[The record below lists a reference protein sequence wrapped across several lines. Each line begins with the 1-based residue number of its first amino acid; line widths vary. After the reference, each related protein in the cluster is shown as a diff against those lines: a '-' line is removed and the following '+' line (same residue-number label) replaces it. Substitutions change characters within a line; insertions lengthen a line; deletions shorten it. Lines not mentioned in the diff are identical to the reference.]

1 MSWHNPVELEV
12 RLDGLPHDG
21 VLCLELSPDRASL
34 IVGDLLVEVFCGHEA
49 YGFTEAELRD
59 NPDLPD
65 LFQQFANLFERWAE
79 GAATMRFHGPG
90 GDEIDPGA
98 PVEDVLAGRGL
109 SLVVRQTF
117 EVLDWFA
124 ANSGERAE
132 LAGWLRRS
140 ALLYAIDKH
149 DLAVLDEADSPLLP
163 VARELQT
170 DGVLEADEAGRFQIT
185 GPGRERLGAVLAETE
200 AYIDQYDIFCDV
212 LYDLETRA
220 VRFGTG
226 NGEDLRVQVY
236 ESEGID
242 PIGAVFLLRLYD
254 GSLDGHPAGWTEKV
268 MSDNVFDWML
278 SPVLDRSLLSEDDL
292 EWIIEAGF
300 AENEERAEEA
310 RRNEARRRALSGANA
325 AD

>member
-1 MSWHNPVELEV
+1 MSRHNAVELEV
-12 RLDGLPHDG
+12 RLDGLPPDD
-21 VLCLELSPDRASL
+21 VLCLEFSPDLAAL
-34 IVGDLLVEVFCGHEA
+34 TVGDMLLAAFHSEEA
-49 YGFTEAELRD
+49 RPFTGVELRD

-65 LFQQFANLFERWAE
+65 LFDQFANLFERWVE
-79 GAATMRFHGPG
+79 GVATLRFHRPG
-90 GDEIDPGA
+90 GEEIDPGA
-98 PVEDVLAGRGL
+98 PVKDVLAGRRL

-117 EVLDWFA
+117 EVLEWSA
-124 ANSGERAE
+124 AHGGERAE
-132 LAGWLRRS
+132 LVGWLRRS

-170 DGVLEADEAGRFQIT
+170 DDVLEADEAGRFQIT

-212 LYDLETRA
+212 LYDLETRS

-226 NGEDLRVQVY
+226 GGEDLRVEVY

-242 PIGAVFLLRLYD
+242 PIRAVFLLRLYD
-254 GSLDGHPAGWTEKV
+254 ASLDGHPAGWSEKIV
-268 MSDNVFDWML
+268 SDDVFDWML
-278 SPVLDRSLLSEDDL
+278 SPVLDRSLLREGDL

-310 RRNEARRRALSGANA
+310 RRNEARRRALSGRS
-325 AD
+325 

>member
-1 MSWHNPVELEV
+1 MSLHDAVEVEV
-12 RLDGLPHDG
+12 RLDGLPHDD
-21 VLCLELSPDRASL
+21 VLCLELPPDLTAL
-34 IVGDLLVEVFCGHEA
+34 TVGDLLVEVFCGQDA
-49 YGFTEAELRD
+49 YAFTEAELRD

-65 LFQQFANLFERWAE
+65 LFEQFANLFERWAE
-79 GAATMRFHGPG
+79 GVATMRFHRPG

-98 PVEDVLAGRGL
+98 PVEDVLAGGGL

-124 ANSGERAE
+124 ANGGERAE
-132 LAGWLRRS
+132 LVGWLRRS

-149 DLAVLDEADSPLLP
+149 DLAVLNEPDSSLQRIAL
-163 VARELQT
+163 ELQAE
-170 DGVLEADEAGRFQIT
+170 GVLEADETGRFLIT
-185 GPGRERLGAVLAETE
+185 GSGREILGAVLAETE

-212 LYDLETRA
+212 MYDLETRS
-220 VRFGTG
+220 VRFGSG
-226 NGEDLRVQVY
+226 HGDDLRVQVF

-242 PIGAVFLLRLYD
+242 PIRAVFLLRLYD

-268 MSDNVFDWML
+268 VSEDVFDWML

-292 EWIIEAGF
+292 DWIIEAGF

-310 RRNEARRRALSGANA
+310 RRNEARQRALSGRS
-325 AD
+325 

>member
-1 MSWHNPVELEV
+1 MSWYSPVELEL
-12 RLDGLPHDG
+12 RLDGLAHDEA
-21 VLCLELSPDRASL
+21 LPLEVSPAL
-34 IVGDLLVEVFCGHEA
+34 GALTVGDLLVEVFCGHEA
-49 YGFTEAELRD
+49 YAFTEAELRD

-79 GAATMRFHGPG
+79 GAATMRFHRPG
-90 GDEIDPGA
+90 GEEIDTGA
-98 PVEDVLAGRGL
+98 PVKDLLAGRRL

-124 ANSGERAE
+124 ANGGERAE
-132 LAGWLRRS
+132 LVGWLRRS
-140 ALLYAIDKH
+140 VLLYAIDKH

-163 VARELQT
+163 VVRELQT

-212 LYDLETRA
+212 LYDLETRS

-226 NGEDLRVQVY
+226 HGEDLRVPVF

-242 PIGAVFLLRLYD
+242 PIRAVSLLRLYD

-268 MSDNVFDWML
+268 VSDDVFDWML

-292 EWIIEAGF
+292 DWIIEAGF

-310 RRNEARRRALSGANA
+310 RRNEARQRALSEARTP
-325 AD
+325 D

>member
-1 MSWHNPVELEV
+1 MSRHNAVELEV

-34 IVGDLLVEVFCGHEA
+34 IVGDMLLAAFHSEEARPFAEV
-49 YGFTEAELRD
+49 ELRD

-79 GAATMRFHGPG
+79 GVATLRFHRPG
-90 GDEIDPGA
+90 GEEIDPGA
-98 PVEDVLAGRGL
+98 PVRDVLAGRRL
-109 SLVVRQTF
+109 NLVVRQTF

-124 ANSGERAE
+124 ANGGERAE
-132 LAGWLRRS
+132 LVGWLRRS
-140 ALLYAIDKH
+140 VLLYAIDKH

-170 DGVLEADEAGRFQIT
+170 DGVLETDEAGRFQIT

-212 LYDLETRA
+212 LYDLETRS

-242 PIGAVFLLRLYD
+242 PIMAVFLLRLYD

-268 MSDNVFDWML
+268 MSEDVFDWML

-292 EWIIEAGF
+292 DWIIEAGF

-310 RRNEARRRALSGANA
+310 RRDEARQRALSGAHA
-325 AD
+325 PD

>member
-1 MSWHNPVELEV
+1 MSRHNAVELEV
-12 RLDGLPHDG
+12 RLDGLPPDDA
-21 VLCLELSPDRASL
+21 LTLEVPPALGAL
-34 IVGDLLVEVFCGHEA
+34 TVGDLLVEVFCGHETHD
-49 YGFTEAELRD
+49 FTEAELRD

-65 LFQQFANLFERWAE
+65 LFRQFANLFECWIE
-79 GAATMRFHGPG
+79 GIATLRFHRPG
-90 GDEIDPGA
+90 GEEIDPGA

-124 ANSGERAE
+124 ANGGERAE
-132 LAGWLRRS
+132 LVGWLRRS

-226 NGEDLRVQVY
+226 HGEDLRVQVY

-268 MSDNVFDWML
+268 MSDDVFDWML

>member
-1 MSWHNPVELEV
+1 MSWHSPVELEL
-12 RLDGLPHDG
+12 RLDGLPRDD
-21 VLCLELSPDRASL
+21 VLCLELSPDLASL
-34 IVGDLLVEVFCGHEA
+34 TVGDLLVEVFCGHDA
-49 YGFTEAELRD
+49 YAYTEAELRD

-79 GAATMRFHGPG
+79 GAATMRFHRPG
-90 GDEIDPGA
+90 GEEIDPGA
-98 PVEDVLAGRGL
+98 PVGDVPVGRRL

-124 ANSGERAE
+124 ANGGERAE
-132 LAGWLRRS
+132 LVGWLRRS

-149 DLAVLDEADSPLLP
+149 DLAVLDEPGSPLQP
-163 VARELQT
+163 VALELRT
-170 DGVLEADEAGRFQIT
+170 EGVLEADETGRFQIT
-185 GPGRERLGAVLAETE
+185 GSGRERLGAVLAETE

-212 LYDLETRA
+212 LYDLETRS

-226 NGEDLRVQVY
+226 HGEDLRVPVF

-242 PIGAVFLLRLYD
+242 PIRSVFLLRLYD
-254 GSLDGHPAGWTEKV
+254 GSLDGHPAGWTEKIV
-268 MSDNVFDWML
+268 SDDVFDWML

-292 EWIIEAGF
+292 DWIIEAGF

-310 RRNEARRRALSGANA
+310 RRNEARRRALSEARTP
-325 AD
+325 D